1 MWLELVIDVLWPWG
15 ESKSIEER
23 VAARTGADAL
33 GVELSAPDSF
43 KRRLNESGWL
53 ADEVVAAGLLRQ
65 GKAPSMLAMITGTAL
80 VEVLRR
86 RRAKALPR
94 EITLAVTA
102 DRVVAYTM
110 SAWSEGDD
118 VVGHVAK
125 ITRGEIGSWPRG
137 SVEMRDL
144 YGRGGSKG
152 GTLQLGDMARF
163 PVTWNGDPSSDELV
177 EWISRSPT
185 A

>member
-1 MWLELVIDVLWPWG
+1 MWLDLVIDVLWPWG

-23 VAARTGADAL
+23 VAARTGADTL

-65 GKAPSMLAMITGTAL
+65 GKAPSMLAMITGAAL

-94 EITLAVTA
+94 EIALAVTA
-102 DRVVAYTM
+102 D
-110 SAWSEGDD
+110 
-118 VVGHVAK
+118 
-125 ITRGEIGSWPRG
+125 
-137 SVEMRDL
+137 
-144 YGRGGSKG
+144 
-152 GTLQLGDMARF
+152 
-163 PVTWNGDPSSDELV
+163 
-177 EWISRSPT
+177 
-185 A
+185 